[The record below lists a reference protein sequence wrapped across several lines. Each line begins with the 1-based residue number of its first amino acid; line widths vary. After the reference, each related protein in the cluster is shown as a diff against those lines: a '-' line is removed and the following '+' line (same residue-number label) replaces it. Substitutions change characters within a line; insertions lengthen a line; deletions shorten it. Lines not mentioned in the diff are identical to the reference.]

1 MAGKQRQTSS
11 KDAGNATDSSLSQPR
26 ARGVSDVHDASLKIN
41 LDEFSARLDSLQ
53 GKKTLP
59 GYKCAMGALLQELPE
74 AFSQKLSEALLN
86 TSVEGSAITKVLADY
101 GFEVSSN
108 IVRRHRRRMQGLDGC
123 KCDK

>member
-11 KDAGNATDSSLSQPR
+11 KDAGNATDSSLSQQP
-26 ARGVSDVHDASLKIN
+26 ARGALDVHAVSQKIN
-41 LDEFSARLDSLQ
+41 LDEFSARLDSLH

-86 TSVEGSAITKVLADY
+86 TAVEGSAITKVLADY
-101 GFEVSSN
+101 GFEMSSN

>member
-1 MAGKQRQTSS
+1 MAEKQRQTSS
-11 KDAGNATDSSLSQPR
+11 KDAGNATGSSLSQQP
-26 ARGVSDVHDASLKIN
+26 ARGALDVQDVSQRIN

-86 TSVEGSAITKVLADY
+86 TAVEGSAITKVLADY
-101 GFEVSSN
+101 GFEMSSN